1 MRKLGNIIIKNNMKT
16 FEDFKEEAKNII
28 AIFDAE
34 WATNIE
40 YQECWDR
47 MQDLVR
53 ELAES

>member
-1 MRKLGNIIIKNNMKT
+1 MLNIKKYMSNKT
-16 FEDFKEEAKNII
+16 FDDFKEEAKNII
-28 AIFDAE
+28 SIFDAE